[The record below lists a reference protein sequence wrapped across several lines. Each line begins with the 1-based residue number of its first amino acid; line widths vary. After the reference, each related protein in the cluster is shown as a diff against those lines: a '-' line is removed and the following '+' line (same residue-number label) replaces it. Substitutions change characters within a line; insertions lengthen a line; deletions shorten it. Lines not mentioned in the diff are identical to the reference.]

1 MKKTIILYYSKSGNN
16 RFIAEKL
23 SKDLGSEL
31 VEIKPKINNFFL
43 LILLSGLKI
52 PSGFKKLSIDIKN
65 YDRVILLSPIWIG
78 SLLSPIRCFIKKH
91 KDNINDFTFISV
103 CGSGSED
110 KDGKY
115 GYENIFKEVKN
126 YFSTKK
132 IQCFEISTKS
142 LNETSQSPKDL
153 PIISENFFKGEI
165 LSRYNEILEMIKEN
179 GKNKFY

>member
-16 RFIAEKL
+16 RFVAEKL
-23 SKDLGSEL
+23 SKDLGSDL
-31 VEIKPKINNFFL
+31 IEIKPKFDNFFL
-43 LILLSGLKI
+43 LIILSGLKI
-52 PSGFKKLSIDIKN
+52 PSGIKKLTIDIKN
-65 YDRVILLSPIWIG
+65 YNRVILFSPIWIG
-78 SLLSPIRCFIKKH
+78 NLLSPVRFFIKKYR
-91 KDNINDFTFISV
+91 DSINDFTFISV

-142 LNETSQSPKDL
+142 LNKNKESSKDL
-153 PIISENFFKGEI
+153 PIISGELFSGEI
-165 LSRYNEILEMIKEN
+165 LSRYNEILEILK
-179 GKNKFY
+179 